1 MRLLRCKPIRRRSG
15 PPLRSGGTMRTLL
28 IAASAAI
35 LLLLAGVSP
44 GQAGTSDCAEL
55 SDRDERWQCQRESVA
70 DLIERMQP
78 YVCAR
83 RMVEATFLSV
93 GAKMGMTPSQM
104 ATSIARDPESMKARM
119 REVMIDASRL
129 FGETLAFLI
138 ELEDES
144 EKRAHIKFCVETLG
158 PSPFDE
164 GTE

>member
-1 MRLLRCKPIRRRSG
+1 MRWFIIG
-15 PPLRSGGTMRTLL
+15 F
-28 IAASAAI
+28 IV
-35 LLLLAGVSP
+35 LLAMP
-44 GQAGTSDCAEL
+44 GGAEARGCGQIEDSSARVDCI
-55 SDRDERWQCQRESVA
+55 
-70 DLIERMQP
+70 IEKLQP

-119 REVMIDASRL
+119 REVLIDASRL

-138 ELEDES
+138 EIDDES
-144 EKRAHIKFCVETLG
+144 EKREHIKFCVETLG